1 MRIDAV
7 RPRQRR
13 IKKGVSNLPAKV
25 LAIKFRVFFFFRGDI
40 GLQNSQS

>member
-25 LAIKFRVFFFFRGDI
+25 LAIKFRVFFFRGDI